1 MTDINAAATL
11 ILNPTVVAALL
22 LASIA
27 VVTATATYT
36 WTFLQGRQQYRST
49 RKRTI
54 VAIYTE
60 IELNLRDISD
70 TLGATEWKTIAREL
84 EVKSIP
90 IYIAY
95 SRNMRFYER
104 NHIETLDLPPRMLS
118 AVVEFYAALNSV
130 YAQLDGIQG
139 PVFANI
145 SGTGR
150 RQVLEDLAALT
161 VKASASGTRALHEI
175 EISLPYDWL
184 HNKGAPLRSA
194 L

>member
-1 MTDINAAATL
+1 MADIDAAATL
-11 ILNPTVVAALL
+11 IFNPTVVAALVP
-22 LASIA
+22 ASIA

-54 VAIYTE
+54 VALYTE
-60 IELNLRDISD
+60 IVLNLRDIRD
-70 TLGATEWKTIAREL
+70 TLGATEWEAIGEEL
-84 EVKSIP
+84 ETKNVP

-104 NHIETLDLPPRMLS
+104 NHIEKLDLPPMMLS

-139 PVFANI
+139 PVFGNI
-145 SGTGR
+145 SGKGR
-150 RQVLEDLAALT
+150 RQVLKDLAALT
-161 VKASASGTRALHEI
+161 AKASTCGTRALHEM
-175 EISLPYDWL
+175 EITLPYDWL
-184 HNKGAPLRSA
+184 HKKGVPLRSA